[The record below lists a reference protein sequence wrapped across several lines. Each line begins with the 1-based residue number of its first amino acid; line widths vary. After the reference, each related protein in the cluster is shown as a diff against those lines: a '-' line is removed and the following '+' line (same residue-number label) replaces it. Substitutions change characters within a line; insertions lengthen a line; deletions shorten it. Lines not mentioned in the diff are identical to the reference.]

1 MRATWQ
7 KRDNSVFSND
17 PVFMDPLNDKYPLK
31 LTSED
36 EGRFVLLPL
45 AAYPSLVEDKRDG
58 HEHVGWALVITKVDK
73 KQAWLEEEGQ
83 SPTGIPL
90 HQMGDMVLLSV

>member
-1 MRATWQ
+1 
-7 KRDNSVFSND
+7 
-17 PVFMDPLNDKYPLK
+17 MDPLNDKYPLK

-73 KQAWLEEEGQ
+73 KQAWLCKRRGRAQ
-83 SPTGIPL
+83 LGSPSSSCATWCSSQRDVGVVRS
-90 HQMGDMVLLSV
+90 GAGLSVG